1 MFGLGERNLT
11 AELMDDPDLDVRSH
25 QKALRGLGRIN
36 AVTRPHRLLV
46 KKILKLGSALK
57 RPISVLDLACGSG
70 DLLCAIG
77 IAASRM
83 NVPVHLT
90 GRDITSVAIE
100 FAEKRA
106 IACGQE
112 VSLQVADVFD
122 ASDRTTYDVAC
133 CSLFLHH
140 LTNEKALQLLRLM
153 KQLANHMVLISDL
166 RRTLTG
172 YLYAT
177 VGTRLLTTS
186 RIVHID
192 GVKSVRA
199 AFSISEVQAMVN
211 SAEMFGAE
219 IVNFWPQRFLL
230 TWTKESPADE

>member
-1 MFGLGERNLT
+1 MFGLDSRNLT
-11 AELMDDPDLDVRSH
+11 SELMDDPDLDVQSH
-25 QKALRGLGRIN
+25 QKALCGLGRIN

-46 KKILKLGSALK
+46 KKILKLGSVLK

-90 GRDITSVAIE
+90 GRDIASVAIE
-100 FAEKRA
+100 FAQKRA
-106 IACGQE
+106 IACGQK

-122 ASDRTTYDVAC
+122 ASNRTTYDVVC

-140 LTNEKALQLLRLM
+140 LTNEMAIQLLRVM
-153 KQLANHMVLISDL
+153 KQLANNLVLVADL
-166 RRTLTG
+166 RRTLMG

-177 VGTRLLTTS
+177 VGTRLLTNS

-199 AFSISEVQAMVN
+199 AFSITEIEAMVN
-211 SAEMFGAE
+211 SAGMLGAE

-230 TWTKESPADE
+230 TWAKESPTDE